1 MTDNEAIIDRLIKD
15 AKADSRGYP
24 RTTSLDF
31 LKRCRRETAA
41 FFLYWESKRCGR
53 AMPSRADIDPLEMK
67 SWLPGVALVDV
78 QRNPYRLI
86 YRLVGTRATKLRG
99 QEVTGMAVQ
108 DAWFGASLDA
118 ALENYRL
125 VIEEVR
131 PVYDWDRTPAPSGFA
146 REAETLLLPL
156 SSDGTTVDMVLVYQ
170 EADGV

>member
-1 MTDNEAIIDRLIKD
+1 
-15 AKADSRGYP
+15 
-24 RTTSLDF
+24 
-31 LKRCRRETAA
+31 
-41 FFLYWESKRCGR
+41 
-53 AMPSRADIDPLEMK
+53 
-67 SWLPGVALVDV
+67 
-78 QRNPYRLI
+78 
-86 YRLVGTRATKLRG
+86 
-99 QEVTGMAVQ
+99 MAVQ